1 MSRSRCLALD
11 AASVVRRPS
20 HVAPRAPLN
29 RDFENNRATTKNN
42 FAVARLFSILG
53 PDSVKKPSFGEKR
66 ARNSRPLGSNPGARH
81 EKSPA
86 SQGKTGLELRW
97 CPQRGSRLP
106 AAAAAP
112 GASRPRTLA
121 GKRLNA
127 FAQSRDLPVR
137 TPASRQNNARP
148 PKGRPGRNFDG
159 APSGVRTRDLRLERA
174 TS

>member
-1 MSRSRCLALD
+1 MRPTAFRLGRC
-11 AASVVRRPS
+11 VRRD
-20 HVAPRAPLN
+20 ARGMPRPRRLKRN
-29 RDFENNRATTKNN
+29 FENNRATATIH
-42 FAVARLFSILG
+42 FAVARLFPTLG
-53 PDSVKKPSFGEKR
+53 PDSVIKPSFGEKR
-66 ARNSRPLGSNPGARH
+66 ARNSRPPGSNPGTLH

-127 FAQSRDLPVR
+127 FAQSRDLSVR
-137 TPASRQNNARP
+137 TPASRQKNARP

-159 APSGVRTRDLRLERA
+159 APLARREEHF
-174 TS
+174 